1 MAENTTAT
9 TTTDTQTVANTST
22 QTAAQTS
29 AATQATATQSATE
42 TSTNQDTKQTN
53 FEELVQK
60 AVDRAT
66 NKLGNEN
73 KKLREEMDKLKKE
86 KLSDEELKKLEM
98 QEKEKEI
105 AEREQRLLEKENR
118 LTAIKAIKEAGL
130 DDGSDLSLSLVDF
143 VMGDDESAITEKVK
157 TFKTL
162 VDRFVQANV
171 DKVFKANGRAPGKSA
186 TGTGDTEKKDSVA
199 VRMGQKT
206 AEANKAAQN
215 TLNYYIGGNKK

>member
-9 TTTDTQTVANTST
+9 TTTDN

-29 AATQATATQSATE
+29 ASTQATTTATQNTTE
-42 TSTNQDTKQTN
+42 HSTNQDNKQTN

-130 DDGSDLSLSLVDF
+130 DDGSDLSLSLVNF
-143 VMGDDESAITEKVK
+143 VMGDDESAINEKVK

-199 VRMGQKT
+199 VRIGQKT

>member
-9 TTTDTQTVANTST
+9 TTTDN

-29 AATQATATQSATE
+29 ASTQATTTATQNTTE
-42 TSTNQDTKQTN
+42 ASNNNSNQDTKQTN

-143 VMGDDESAITEKVK
+143 VMGDDETAITEKVK

-199 VRMGQKT
+199 VRIGQKT